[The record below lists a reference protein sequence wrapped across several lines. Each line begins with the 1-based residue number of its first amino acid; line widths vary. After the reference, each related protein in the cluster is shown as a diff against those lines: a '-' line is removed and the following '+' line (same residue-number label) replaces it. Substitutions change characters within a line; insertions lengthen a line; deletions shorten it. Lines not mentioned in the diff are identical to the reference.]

1 MAGSAFPLC
10 KTSFLFC
17 LSGYLNVTGLDFSKE
32 QLSVASSRQHLR
44 AKACYKNIEWVEGN
58 ALELPFPG
66 SYFDAITIGYGLR
79 NVVDKPK
86 AMREMY
92 RVVKPG
98 CRICVLDFNKS
109 AQPLTTSFQE
119 WMIDNIVVPV
129 ATGYGLGKD
138 YEYLRSSINEFLTD
152 RWIHILS

>member
-1 MAGSAFPLC
+1 M
-10 KTSFLFC
+10 
-17 LSGYLNVTGLDFSKE
+17 
-32 QLSVASSRQHLR
+32 
-44 AKACYKNIEWVEGN
+44 EGN

-86 AMREMY
+86 AMREMC
-92 RVVKPG
+92 RVVKRG
-98 CRICVLDFNKS
+98 CSICVLDFNKS
-109 AQPLTTSFQE
+109 TQPSTTSFQE

-138 YEYLRSSINEFLTD
+138 YEYLKSSINEFLTEAALM
-152 RWIHILS
+152 HSFQFKLSFNFKW